1 MFRTWVFTEM
11 PYPFTPPEETYESV
25 RVTLPSRYYDPDTG
39 RDLFHRYY
47 DIYRRADELG
57 LDIMVNEH
65 HSTATCVAPS
75 APISLGI
82 LARETKNARLLALGN
97 PIANRSDPVR
107 VAEEMAMIDVISGG
121 RLEAGLVRGV
131 PMEISA
137 QNSNPVDMKERFWEA
152 ADLIVRAW
160 QSHDGPFSW
169 EGKHFHHR
177 QVNIWPRP
185 HQEPSPPVWIPTQ
198 TTSTA
203 VEAAERGYT
212 LATILNGTK
221 GCKKIFDAYRERS
234 AELGNTPDSGKFAY
248 LGLVF
253 VGETERDAQAG
264 ARRLQWYLQNNK
276 VADQFM
282 SVPGYMD
289 VQARASMLRGAA
301 NGIPPQSPL
310 ADIVDSSVEE
320 LVEAGLFFAGTPDQV
335 VEQVTRFHGEVGGF
349 DHLLAMVQ
357 AGTMSASMV
366 NRSMELFAEE
376 VLPRLRH
383 DLPTSS
389 SSRPGTAAMA
399 PIAAG
404 P

>member
-11 PYPFTPPEETYESV
+11 PYPFTPPADTYESV
-25 RVTLPSRYYDPDTG
+25 RVTLPSRHYDPETG
-39 RDLFHRYY
+39 RELYHRYF

-65 HSTATCVAPS
+65 HSTATCVEPS
-75 APISLGI
+75 APISLAV
-82 LARETKNARLLALGN
+82 LARETTNARLLALGN
-97 PIANRSDPVR
+97 PIANRPDPVR

-160 QSHDGPFSW
+160 ESHDGPFSW
-169 EGKHFHHR
+169 EGKYFHHR

-185 HQEPSPPVWIPTQ
+185 YQEPSPPVWIPTQ

-203 VEAAERGYT
+203 AEAAERGYT
-212 LATILNGTK
+212 LATILNGPE
-221 GCKKIFDAYRERS
+221 GCKRIFDTYRERA
-234 AELGNTPDSGKFAY
+234 AEVGRTADSGKLAY

-253 VGETERDAQAG
+253 VGETERDARAG

-276 VADQFM
+276 TAGQFM
-282 SVPGYMD
+282 SIPGYFD
-289 VQARASMLRGAA
+289 VQARASMLRDDAHGR
-301 NGIPPQSPL
+301 PPESPL
-310 ADIVDSSVEE
+310 ADIVNASIDE
-320 LVEAGLFFAGTPDQV
+320 LVEAGLLFAGTPDQV
-335 VEQVTRFHGEVGGF
+335 VEQVTRFHGQVGGF
-349 DHLLAMVQ
+349 DHFLAMVQ
-357 AGTMSASMV
+357 GGTMSAGLV

-376 VLPRLRH
+376 VLPRLRR

-389 SSRPGTAAMA
+389 SDRPGTAAMA
-399 PIAAG
+399 SPAAAD
-404 P
+404 

>member
-11 PYPFTPPEETYESV
+11 PYPFTPPEETYDSV
-25 RVTLPSRYYDPDTG
+25 RVTLPSRHYDPDTG
-39 RDLFHRYY
+39 RELFHRYF

-65 HSTATCVAPS
+65 HSTATCVEPS

-137 QNSNPVDMKERFWEA
+137 QNSNPIDMKERFWEA
-152 ADLIVRAW
+152 ADLIIRAW
-160 QSHDGPFSW
+160 ESHDGPFSW

-212 LATILNGTK
+212 LATILNGPE
-221 GCKKIFDAYRERS
+221 GCKKIFDAYRTRS
-234 AELGNTPDSGKFAY
+234 AELGHAPDSSKLAY

-264 ARRLQWYLQNNK
+264 ARRLQWYLKNNK

-282 SVPGYMD
+282 SVPGYID
-289 VQARASMLRGAA
+289 VRARASMLRDAA
-301 NGIPPQSPL
+301 HGTPPQSPL
-310 ADIVDSSVEE
+310 AGIVDASVQE
-320 LVEAGLFFAGTPDQV
+320 LIESGLMFAGTPDQV
-335 VEQVTRFHGEVGGF
+335 VEQVTRFHTEVGGF
-349 DHLLAMVQ
+349 DHFLAMVQ
-357 AGTMSASMV
+357 GGTMTTETV
-366 NRSMELFAEE
+366 NRSMELLAEE
-376 VLPRLRH
+376 VLPRLRR
-383 DLPTSS
+383 DLPTTWSTGPAS
-389 SSRPGTAAMA
+389 TAPA
-399 PIAAG
+399 PTAG
-404 P
+404 AR

>member
-25 RVTLPSRYYDPDTG
+25 RVTLPNRHYDPEKG

-47 DIYRRADELG
+47 DIYRHADELG

-65 HSTATCVAPS
+65 HSTATCVEPS
-75 APISLGI
+75 APISLGV
-82 LARETKNARLLALGN
+82 LARETKQARLLALGN

-137 QNSNPVDMKERFWEA
+137 QNSNPIDMKERFWEA

-160 QSHDGPFSW
+160 ESHDGPFSW

-185 HQEPSPPVWIPTQ
+185 YQDPRPNVWIPTQ
-198 TTSTA
+198 SASTA
-203 VEAAERGYT
+203 AEAAEKGYT
-212 LATILNGTK
+212 LATILNGVK
-221 GCKKIFDAYRERS
+221 GCKQIFDAYRSRADEVG
-234 AELGNTPDSGKFAY
+234 AAPDSGKLGY

-253 VGETERDAQAG
+253 VGETESEAREGAQ
-264 ARRLQWYLQNNK
+264 RLQWYLRNNK
-276 VADQFM
+276 VAAQFM
-282 SVPGYMD
+282 NVPGYLD
-289 VQARASMLRGAA
+289 VRARASMLRDAA
-301 NGIPPQSPL
+301 HGRPPRSPIDGIVNAS
-310 ADIVDSSVEE
+310 VDE
-320 LVEAGLFFAGTPDQV
+320 LVDQGLFFVGTPDQV
-335 VEQVTRFHGEVGGF
+335 VDQVTRFHHAVGGF

-357 AGTMSASMV
+357 AGTMGADMV
-366 NRSMELFAEE
+366 GRSMELFATG
-376 VLPRLRH
+376 VLPRLR
-383 DLPTSS
+383 DELSTTTPSDAVELPVGGV
-389 SSRPGTAAMA
+389 R
-399 PIAAG
+399 
-404 P
+404 